1 MTRKRHRST
10 ARRAKRPAKKTNHSA
25 AARGTK
31 GATRAPVPP
40 YPDAVDPDLVG
51 TYPAL
56 AKAGGGY
63 VWDEVLE
70 YRVWCHP
77 ERGAADLN
85 NGGDYYRAFAT
96 YAEALAFSQATK
108 GAEAP
113 LALIRQDEY
122 IDEPKP
128 GDFRHVKEARIA
140 EWPVEFLRRPR
151 RQPNT
156 IPDFLS
162 PKAPA
167 NRLDIIRG
175 VAKSK

>member
-1 MTRKRHRST
+1 MAGK
-10 ARRAKRPAKKTNHSA
+10 AKRPAKKRRASA
-25 AARGTK
+25 TARGSK
-31 GATRAPVPP
+31 RGTRAPLPH
-40 YPDAVDPDLVG
+40 YPDAVDPALVG

-77 ERGAADLN
+77 ERGASDLDD
-85 NGGDYYRAFAT
+85 GSDYYRAFAT
-96 YAEALAFSQATK
+96 YAQARAFSQASK

-113 LALIRQDEY
+113 IALIRQAEY

-128 GDFRHVKEARIA
+128 GDFRHVKEPRIA
-140 EWPVEFLRRPR
+140 EWPVEFLRRPQ
-151 RQPNT
+151 RQPHT

-162 PKAPA
+162 PNAPA

-175 VAKSK
+175 LAEPK